1 MKKSMTETAYD
12 ILSKSEGPQSFIEL
26 WSSVV
31 KDMGLT
37 PAQADNQIAQF
48 YTDLSIDGRFFSLAG
63 NRWDLKS
70 RYSSAESNV
79 DTDSLT
85 VEDDEDEEEDEKED
99 QGEE

>member
-31 KDMGLT
+31 RDMGLT
-37 PAQADNQIAQF
+37 PSQADNQIAQF
-48 YTDLSIDGRFFSLAG
+48 YTDLSMDGRFFSLAG

-70 RYSSAESNV
+70 RYSSAESTV
-79 DTDSLT
+79 DTDSLS
-85 VEDDEDEEEDEKED
+85 VEDDEEEESEKED
-99 QGEE
+99 LGEE